1 MSTYNLNFL
10 KEFLAANF
18 LGNTETTKNIRN
30 SIVKKTD
37 LITIERVVI
46 TINEFLKDD
55 SSSEEHKKE
64 LIVNNCTFHLKEDA
78 NPLAWLKNLEQSLM
92 KVLFNPKA
100 PKK

>member
-1 MSTYNLNFL
+1 MSIYNLNFL

-55 SSSEEHKKE
+55 SSSEEYKKE
-64 LIVNNCTFHLKEDA
+64 LIVNNCTFHLKEDED
-78 NPLAWLKNLEQSLM
+78 PLAWLKNLEQSLM